1 MENGYGLDSGGNVV
15 IQQVGDSG
23 QGPATRLGGGGGSGF
38 TSFAQAPQ
46 APNADMR
53 GAGESTMRTLE
64 AINKLAQG
72 ALGPL
77 LAAEEQ
83 RQYYEG
89 MSQVA
94 QGKSLLEIKKDRPWY
109 TEIFGPSATVRGAQ
123 AMTLMGT
130 LDTAKADFLSQMPE
144 LRKQT
149 PDAVRKYLSDQVR
162 QIGSTGDATMD
173 AMVQAKLAEQWGPM
187 LDLHMKQHVAYV
199 QEQNVTAF
207 GNGLVTAGDSFQQ
220 TLGVG
225 SGFYTPEQLKAEQ
238 DRATSAFAPIPG
250 MTDEA
255 WATTTTQGLQANLM
269 RGNFGIYEAFKSTP
283 EWQKL
288 PLHARTQLEKMQPYA
303 VQWAQRNAP
312 MFREDAS
319 NTAALEVALSQ
330 GSGPQSLDALHTYV
344 QQQNEKFMHETGSR
358 SPKFGNDDIA
368 HLDKLWYRGQ
378 EFLERQRAAAYAADQ
393 KGAAEKADAVAQKE
407 QVLRAVNDGGSAAP
421 VAMNNLSPDIIQQT
435 LLETRVGL
443 EKAGDPAGLNAW
455 LRKLAP
461 AAQFGKKM
469 IDASLSEALTVDANN
484 FFVQGTPVSDQM
496 RRSLS
501 YMQVIASAPN
511 GMAGLA
517 AYVGPENAAK
527 MAFMLKLAPD
537 LADKSAVDAARQA
550 VQAGWDA
557 PVTAADKK
565 AVASYL
571 SDQDPGFIKR
581 NIPLFGP
588 GALSG
593 YELNDDSKA
602 RMVADL
608 APNVARFVRG
618 MGMSHEQAVALAF
631 TQMYGS
637 SSDVDFVD
645 GTYVPGSPVSL
656 GEGLFATVSGRVG
669 GMSQLS
675 EDYQKALRNVLNTN
689 MGKQIGKVVLEPSK
703 VPTIMDRTA
712 SLAAKVA
719 EGVAAYVPPVGLVG
733 YTRPGPLLPNSPEAF
748 APDLNT
754 FDPNDYKTVSGMA
767 TGAGIVFMTRVP
779 KRNDAGLRPVTVM
792 ITADQVLAELDAIRR
807 NRIPQFTPWPTSEQ
821 VQKEMEAVRNEK
833 AGHRLTR
840 REKPWESF
848 IQAAKDGQGD

>member
-1 MENGYGLDSGGNVV
+1 MDYGLDSGGNVV
-15 IQQVGDSG
+15 IQQVGDAG
-23 QGPATRLGGGGGSGF
+23 QGPATRLGGGGSGGF

-46 APNADMR
+46 APGADFS
-53 GAGESTMRTLE
+53 GAAETSMRTLE
-64 AINKLAQG
+64 AINKMAQG
-72 ALGPL
+72 ALAPL
-77 LAAEEQ
+77 IAAEEQ

-94 QGKSLLEIKKDRPWY
+94 QGKSLLEIQKERPWY
-109 TEIFGPSATVRGAQ
+109 TKIFGPSATVRGAQ

-130 LDTAKADFLSQMPE
+130 LDTAKADFLGQMPE

-162 QIGSTGDATMD
+162 QIGSTGDSSMD

-225 SGFYTPEQLKAEQ
+225 GGFYTPDQIKAEQ
-238 DRATSAFAPIPG
+238 ARATSAFAPIPG

-255 WATTTTQGLQANLM
+255 WATTAAQGLQANLM
-269 RGNFGIYEAFKSTP
+269 RGNFGIYEAFKGTA
-283 EWQKL
+283 EWNKL
-288 PLHARTQLEKMQPYA
+288 PLNARTQLERMQPYA
-303 VQWAQRNAP
+303 VQWAQKNAP

-330 GSGPQSLDALHTYV
+330 GSGPQSLDALHKYV
-344 QQQNEKFMHETGSR
+344 QQENDKFMRQSGSG
-358 SPKFGNDDIA
+358 SPKFTNSDIE
-368 HLDKLWYRGQ
+368 HMDKLWYKGR
-378 EFLERQRAAAYAADQ
+378 EFLERQRASAYAAYQ
-393 KGAAEKADAVAQKE
+393 KGEQGKTDAVAQKE

-421 VAMNNLSPDIIQQT
+421 VAMNNLSPDMIQQT
-435 LLETRVGL
+435 LLETRQGM
-443 EKAGDPAGLNAW
+443 ENSPNKADLTTW

-469 IDASLSEALTVDANN
+469 VDSALSESLTVDANN
-484 FFVQGTPVSDQM
+484 FFVQGIPVTDQM

-501 YMQVIASAPN
+501 YMQIMAGAPN

-527 MAFMLKLAPD
+527 MAFMSKLAPD
-537 LADKSAVDAARQA
+537 LSDKSAVDAARQA
-550 VQAGWDA
+550 VQSGWDA
-557 PVTAADKK
+557 PVTATDKK
-565 AVASYL
+565 AVAAYL

-593 YELNDDSKA
+593 YELNEDSKA
-602 RMVADL
+602 RMVQDL

-618 MGMSHEQAVALAF
+618 MGMSHEQAIALAF
-631 TQMYGS
+631 TQMYGT

-645 GTYVPGSPVSL
+645 GAYVPGSPASQ
-656 GEGLFATVSGRVG
+656 GGGLFATVSARVG

-675 EDYQKALRNVLNTN
+675 EDYQTALRNVLNRN
-689 MGKQIGKVVLEPSK
+689 MGEQIGKVPLDPSK
-703 VPTIMDRTA
+703 DLTAVDKAANFAARAVNQIM
-712 SLAAKVA
+712 
-719 EGVAAYVPPVGLVG
+719 AYSPPVPLL
-733 YTRPGPLLPNSPEAF
+733 GPLKPLDETGKLSP
-748 APDLNT
+748 DINT
-754 FDPNDYKTVSGMA
+754 FDPSDYKTVSGMA
-767 TGAGIVFMTRVP
+767 TGAGILFMSRVP
-779 KRNDAGLRPVTVM
+779 KSSDKGLKPVTVM
-792 ITADQVLAELDAIRR
+792 ITADQVLAELDAVRR
-807 NRIPQFTPWPTSEQ
+807 KHAARSAPRPITAPFSDAATAATSIF
-821 VQKEMEAVRNEK
+821 K
-833 AGHRLTR
+833 
-840 REKPWESF
+840 
-848 IQAAKDGQGD
+848 